1 MQPDFIPLLLRSA
14 RKKEFPKGHVLV
26 QPGEVQQ
33 ELYLVES
40 GVQMSVYEEG
50 GRPLVL
56 AFSYAPGFCALPDSF
71 SLQQPANSRLECVTD
86 SVLHALTYTQLQ
98 TLLAEVPGLERF
110 LRQATEQVL
119 AGLIQRHIEWQTL
132 DMEARY
138 LLFCRRSG
146 HLLQKVPHKYIA
158 SYLGIDPTNFS
169 KLYNRVKI

>member
-1 MQPDFIPLLLRSA
+1 MQPDYITTLLQSA
-14 RKKEFPKGHVLV
+14 SKKQFPKGHVLV
-26 QPGEVQQ
+26 QPGQVQQ

-56 AFSYAPGFCALPDSF
+56 AFTYAPGFCALPDSF
-71 SLQQPANSRLECVTD
+71 SLQQPTNSRLESVTD
-86 SVLHALTYTQLQ
+86 SVLHAISYTRLNA
-98 TLLAEVPGLERF
+98 LFDEVPGLERF
-110 LRQATEQVL
+110 FRQATEQVL

-146 HLLQKVPHKYIA
+146 HLLQMVPHKYIA